1 MRAFADRHRRPA
13 AQTGRGTACVIGL
26 LMLTGMNAYICAEP
40 YVPQRDDQVLERVPS
55 GGWFNPNRGID
66 FDVALKRAHAYL
78 ARSGETGD
86 PRLAGRAE
94 ALLMPWLVQPEV
106 PSAVLLVRAI
116 IRQQRHEFDAA
127 LRDLD
132 AVLAVQP
139 RHVQALLTQATI
151 HQVVGAYPQSRA
163 SCLRLLGLIGDL
175 TVVSCLAGVSSL
187 AGYATPA
194 FDTLARL
201 LDQHPRASVEER
213 RWALVTLAEIAVRL
227 GRDAH
232 AETRFREALSL
243 GPPGMYLLTQYA
255 DFLLDTGRFHEVL
268 ALVEAHQAV
277 DALAL
282 RHARAL
288 RGLRSPV
295 ASASIGD
302 LSQRLEAME
311 RRGDNAAGTRA
322 GILLHLLDR
331 PAEALGFA
339 LKNWATQREPADAR
353 LVLEAALA
361 AEQPAAAQPVLDWLR
376 RSGLEDV
383 RLERLR
389 RQLGAL

>member
-1 MRAFADRHRRPA
+1 
-13 AQTGRGTACVIGL
+13 
-26 LMLTGMNAYICAEP
+26 
-40 YVPQRDDQVLERVPS
+40 
-55 GGWFNPNRGID
+55 
-66 FDVALKRAHAYL
+66 
-78 ARSGETGD
+78 
-86 PRLAGRAE
+86 
-94 ALLMPWLVQPEV
+94 
-106 PSAVLLVRAI
+106 
-116 IRQQRHEFDAA
+116 
-127 LRDLD
+127 
-132 AVLAVQP
+132 
-139 RHVQALLTQATI
+139 
-151 HQVVGAYPQSRA
+151 
-163 SCLRLLGLIGDL
+163 
-175 TVVSCLAGVSSL
+175 
-187 AGYATPA
+187 
-194 FDTLARL
+194 
-201 LDQHPRASVEER
+201 
-213 RWALVTLAEIAVRL
+213 
-227 GRDAH
+227 
-232 AETRFREALSL
+232 
-243 GPPGMYLLTQYA
+243 MYLLTQYA

-268 ALVEAHQAV
+268 ELVEAHQAV

-322 GILLHLLDR
+322 GILLHLLDQ

-389 RQLGAL
+389 RQLAAL